1 MEALTDLEVSNLHIQ
16 DPWFEA
22 IEPLTLTEACQIGR
36 ETRASSIEEFD
47 ESEFEQNPFPFVGE
61 RVLRC
66 SICLSKMRRD
76 KSPHRMRR
84 MPNMLSSLI
93 DMDKRGSSSDESVST
108 NNSNSSTSS
117 SVTKRVA
124 EKVARSFFTLMLCGS
139 NGDSTTS
146 STQAAPLPPPRPT
159 TLKGL
164 DLYYPPSVSYN
175 SNETLHSWTGEDI
188 KKTPSVLTNF
198 NTNIW
203 QQTRRN
209 SKASI
214 KSLLSTSSTSTTQ
227 PSPLESPLESP
238 FEQANPIERREW
250 NIDEDTSPGSSIS
263 MDGPSDYQGLV
274 RGLAEI
280 RKLREVSAMASGPSI
295 PRRYTAD
302 W

>member
-1 MEALTDLEVSNLHIQ
+1 MDAITNLEVSNLHVQ
-16 DPWFEA
+16 DTWFEA
-22 IEPLTLTEACQIGR
+22 MEPLTLTEACQIGR

-61 RVLRC
+61 RAL
-66 SICLSKMRRD
+66 
-76 KSPHRMRR
+76 

-93 DMDKRGSSSDESVST
+93 DMDKRGSSSDESGST
-108 NNSNSSTSS
+108 NNSNSSISS
-117 SVTKRVA
+117 SVSKRVA
-124 EKVARSFFTLMLCGS
+124 KKVVRSFFTLMLCGS
-139 NGDSTTS
+139 TGDSTTS
-146 STQAAPLPPPRPT
+146 STQAAPLHSSRPT

-175 SNETLHSWTGEDI
+175 SNKTLHPWTGEDI
-188 KKTPSVLTNF
+188 EETPSVLTNF

-203 QQTRRN
+203 QQTRKN

-227 PSPLESPLESP
+227 PSPLESPLESS
-238 FEQANPIERREW
+238 FEQADPIERREW
-250 NIDEDTSPGSSIS
+250 NIDEDASLGSSIS
-263 MDGPSDYQGLV
+263 MDGPSDCQVLV

-280 RKLREVSAMASGPSI
+280 RKLRELSTMAPGSSI

>member
-1 MEALTDLEVSNLHIQ
+1 MDAITNLEVSNLHVQ
-16 DPWFEA
+16 DTWFEA
-22 IEPLTLTEACQIGR
+22 MEPLTLTEACQIGR

-61 RVLRC
+61 RALRC
-66 SICLSKMRRD
+66 SICLSKMRQD

-93 DMDKRGSSSDESVST
+93 DMDKRGSSSDESGST
-108 NNSNSSTSS
+108 NNSNSSISS
-117 SVTKRVA
+117 SVSKRVA
-124 EKVARSFFTLMLCGS
+124 KKVVRSFFTLMLCGS
-139 NGDSTTS
+139 TGDSTTS
-146 STQAAPLPPPRPT
+146 STQAAPLHSSRPT

-175 SNETLHSWTGEDI
+175 SNKTLHPWTGEDI
-188 KKTPSVLTNF
+188 EETPSVLTNF

-203 QQTRRN
+203 QQTRKN

-227 PSPLESPLESP
+227 PSPLESPLESS
-238 FEQANPIERREW
+238 FEQADPIERREW
-250 NIDEDTSPGSSIS
+250 NIEEDASLGSSIS
-263 MDGPSDYQGLV
+263 MDGPSDCQVLV

-280 RKLREVSAMASGPSI
+280 RKLRELSTMAPGSSI